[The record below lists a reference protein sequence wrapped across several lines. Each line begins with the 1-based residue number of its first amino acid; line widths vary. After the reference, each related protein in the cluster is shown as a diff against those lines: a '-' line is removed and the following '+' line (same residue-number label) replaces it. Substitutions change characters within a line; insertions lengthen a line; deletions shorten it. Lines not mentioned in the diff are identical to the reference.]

1 MLGTAMP
8 DNPGQK
14 IGGFAMLKSLNTLL
28 DVVEDLLDNV
38 DVNDPKEANELAAFG
53 SRLES
58 LAMDIKDRTESG
70 K

>member
-1 MLGTAMP
+1 MP
-8 DNPGQK
+8 VQPGPK
-14 IGGFAMLKSLNTLL
+14 MGGVAMLKNLNTLL
-28 DVVEDLLDNV
+28 DVVEDLLDKV

-53 SRLES
+53 ERLES